1 MPVLRLNPSFYV
13 RTILLV
19 SAFFAL
25 AAAVSTNEARAEGAA
40 NFAHQQIDREA
51 TNYEKYLERFKPKSG
66 KTSLA
71 PLLSQGAAQ
80 LPKDPRVAARSYAVA
95 VALDPES
102 SQAWLGLANALL
114 AYDPKTYEGAERYN
128 VPVNASGAAYRAY
141 QRSASP
147 AAKAEALAV
156 LTEALVRRSF
166 WRPAIEALKASLA
179 LKPDA
184 AIRQRLAALKAEHGF
199 RMTTYT
205 TDSDTSEPRICLEF
219 SEPLSTKQADFS
231 DFVSVGGK
239 DPQSVTVE
247 GQRLCVGGLSHG
259 ERYEIELR
267 EGLPS
272 DIAGEKL
279 EKTIPIAAYVPDRK
293 PSVRFTGRAYVLPS
307 HGQQGIPLVSVN
319 TDSVDVE
326 VYRIGDRAL
335 AGQLGDGDF
344 ARQLSTWEVGSIKER
359 KGEKTYEGKLS
370 VSPKLN
376 AEVTTG
382 FPVGE
387 ALGTL
392 KPGVYAITA
401 KPAKPTGDDSYQIAT
416 QWFIV
421 SDLGLTALNGG
432 DGIHAFVRSLETAAP
447 VAGTEVRLVARN
459 NEILAAAKTDANGHA
474 MFESA
479 LARGE
484 GGLQPAILVAQ
495 NGATDYAFLDLTT
508 AAFDLTDRGVKGRDP
523 TGPIDAFVY
532 TERGVYRPGEDVHL
546 TALVRDAAG
555 KASGLPVTLILTRPD
570 GVEHRRLTL
579 TDGGLGGRTALLTL
593 SGGAQTGTWRARIH
607 VDPQSPAIS
616 QTAFLV
622 EDFVPE
628 RLDMTLAAKSDVLK
642 RGAAAEIEADG
653 RFLYGPPAADLALEG
668 EIVVRPAPGGVPGFS
683 GYRFGLAD
691 ELVTPTRAQLSD
703 LPRTD
708 DKGHAV
714 ITVELPELVE
724 TAQPLE
730 AQLILRLAEPGGR
743 TIERSTTLPV
753 DLGIERIGIKPL
765 FEGDRLAEGAS
776 AGFEIVR
783 LGSDGKP
790 LAPTGLNWTLKRV
803 DTRWQWYTRDGSWN
817 YEAVTVS
824 RKVAS
829 GELAASDAASEK
841 FETPVDYGRYILEV
855 TTAEAD
861 GAASSLAFNAGWF
874 ASADKPDSPEVLD
887 VALDKESYNPGDT
900 AKLRIATKLGGRVL
914 VAVMGSRLHAMQE
927 VELPDGGGSVDVP
940 VGSDWG
946 PGAYATALLYRPM
959 DEAAKRMPQ
968 RALGLTWLGLDQS
981 AREIKISLAAPDKI
995 ESGARLEVPVSL
1007 EGLTPG
1013 EPARIAVAAVDLG
1026 ILNLTRF
1033 KTPAPEKWFN
1043 AQTKLGTEIRDYYG
1057 RLIDGMRAERGALR
1071 SGGDADDGLQS
1082 QGAPPVEATVAEFSG
1097 IVEVGPDGKVTVGFD
1112 LPEFNGTV
1120 RLMAVAWSQTKVGH
1134 ASGDVIV
1141 RDPVA
1146 LTLAAPRFL
1155 TLGDEV
1161 ELGFDLHNVEG
1172 PKGSYK
1178 LSVMHGGPP
1187 NTTLE
1192 SVGSQAAPNTTLGSV
1207 GEKQTTIASRDVALD
1222 AGQRVREIVKLK
1234 ADTLGLQAYR
1244 VLVEGPEGIAVG
1256 RDLKIDIKA
1265 PAGDIRRTTVATLK
1279 AGGSVELS
1287 ADLVADLIPE
1297 RTELSVSVG
1306 PAARFDAAGMIASLD
1321 RYPYGCT
1328 EQTISKALPLVY
1340 AELVAERTGIA
1351 MEPEVKDRVQ
1361 KAIDRVFEMQDSS
1374 GAFGSWGPSST
1385 NMWLT
1390 AYAADFLTRAREAGY
1405 RVDPRGYDSVLD
1417 RLANFIAYAQD
1428 FESGGG
1434 DRAYAL
1440 YVLARNGRAPM
1451 GELRYYADARLERF
1465 STPIA
1470 KAQLGAA
1477 LGLMGERQRA
1487 TTAIS
1492 AAAGDLAGTAAATQG
1507 DYREDYGSWLRD
1519 GAALLALSSET
1530 GIRPAA
1536 TDGLS
1541 DRVAAAAIADRYT
1554 STQEQAWLLLAVKA
1568 LSDSDKTSA
1577 LRIGAQTFKAP
1588 FNRTMTALQVKSNP
1602 LKIVNDANEDTTA
1615 VISITGAAKTPEPPA
1630 ANGFKIE
1637 RAYYTLDGAA
1647 VDLQSAKGGTSTV
1660 KQNERFIVVVTVTAD
1675 KAGGRILVADRM
1687 PAGLEVENPR
1697 LVSSGDL
1704 TSLSWLKTDIGAE
1717 HTEFR
1722 DDRVVAAFDLFSA
1735 QNKDAQS
1742 VSLAYMVRAVT
1753 PGSFVHPAAI
1763 VEDMYVP
1770 ERHART
1776 AAGRLSVATN

>member
-1 MPVLRLNPSFYV
+1 MPVLRLHPSLSFW
-13 RTILLV
+13 TLLA
-19 SAFFAL
+19 SLLFAL
-25 AAAVSTNEARAEGAA
+25 ATAVTATSARAEGAA
-40 NFAHQQIDREA
+40 EFAHQQIDQEA

-66 KTSLA
+66 KASLA
-71 PLLSQGAAQ
+71 PLLRQGATQ

-95 VALDPES
+95 VAVDPAS

-114 AYDPKTYEGAERYN
+114 AYDPKAYQGSERYN

-141 QRSASP
+141 QRAASP
-147 AAKAEALAV
+147 AAKAEALTV

-179 LKPDA
+179 LKSDA
-184 AIRQRLAALKAEHGF
+184 AVRQRLAALQAEHGF
-199 RMTTYT
+199 RMTTYAT
-205 TDSDTSEPRICLEF
+205 ESDTSEPRICLEF
-219 SEPLSTKQADFS
+219 SEALSSKQADFS

-247 GQRLCVGGLSHG
+247 GQRLCIGGLAHG
-259 ERYEIELR
+259 ERYEIEVR

-307 HGQQGIPLVSVN
+307 RGQQGIPLVSVN

-335 AGQLGDGDF
+335 VGQLDDGDF
-344 ARQLSTWEVGSIKER
+344 ARQLSTWDLGNIKER
-359 KGEKTYEGKLS
+359 KGEKAYEGTLT
-370 VSPKLN
+370 VTTKLN
-376 AEVTTG
+376 AEVTTA
-382 FPVGE
+382 FPVSD
-387 ALGTL
+387 AIGTL
-392 KPGVYAITA
+392 KPGVYAMTA
-401 KPAKPTGDDSYQIAT
+401 KPTKPTGEDSYQIAT

-421 SDLGLTALNGG
+421 SDLGLTALNGD
-432 DGIHAFVRSLETAAP
+432 DGIHAFIRSLETAMP

-459 NEILAAAKTDANGHA
+459 NEVLATSKTDANGHA
-474 MFESA
+474 LFDA
-479 LARGE
+479 AIARGE

-495 NGATDYAFLDLTT
+495 NGATDYAFLDLGT

-523 TGPIDAFVY
+523 AGPIDAFVY
-532 TERGVYRPGEDVHL
+532 SERGVYRPGEDVHL

-555 KASGLPVTLILTRPD
+555 KASGLPVTLIMTRPD

-579 TDGGLGGRTALLTL
+579 TDGGLGGRTTLLTL
-593 SGGAQTGTWRARIH
+593 SGGAMTGTWRARIH
-607 VDPQSPAIS
+607 VDPQSPAIA

-628 RLDMTLAAKSDVLK
+628 RLDMTLAVKSDVLK
-642 RGAAAEIEADG
+642 RGETANIEADG

-668 EIVVRPAPGGVPGFS
+668 EVVVRPASGGVPGYP
-683 GYRFGLAD
+683 GYRFGQAD
-691 ELVTPTRAQLSD
+691 ELVTPTRAQLAD

-714 ITVELPELVE
+714 IAVELPELVE

-730 AQLILRLAEPGGR
+730 AQVILRLAEPGGR
-743 TIERSTTLPV
+743 TIERTTTLPV
-753 DLGIERIGIKPL
+753 DLGIERIGIKSV
-765 FEGDRLAEGAS
+765 FDGDRLGEGETAK
-776 AGFEIVR
+776 FEIIK
-783 LGSDGKP
+783 LGADGKP
-790 LAPTGLNWTLKRV
+790 QPTSGLHWTLKRV

-817 YEAVTVS
+817 YEPVTVS
-824 RKVAS
+824 RQVATGEFS
-829 GELAASDAASEK
+829 GTDTAPAKLQA
-841 FETPVDYGRYILEV
+841 PVEYGRYVLEV
-855 TTAEAD
+855 ATSEAD
-861 GAASSLAFNAGWF
+861 GAASSFAFNAGWF
-874 ASADKPDSPEVLD
+874 ASADAPDSPEVLD
-887 VALDKESYNPGDT
+887 VALDKESYSVGDT

-927 VELPDGGGSVDVP
+927 VELPNGGGSVDIP

-946 PGAYATALLYRPM
+946 PGAYATAMLYRPM
-959 DEAAKRMPQ
+959 DEASKRMPQ

-981 AREIKISLAAPDKI
+981 ARELKIGLAAPDKI
-995 ESGARLEVPVSL
+995 KSGARLEVPVSI
-1007 EGLTPG
+1007 EGLAPG

-1043 AQTKLGTEIRDYYG
+1043 AQTKMGTEIRDYYG

-1097 IVEVGPDGKVTVGFD
+1097 IVEVGPDGKATIGFD

-1120 RLMAVAWSQTKVGH
+1120 RLMAVAWSETKVGH

-1146 LTLAAPRFL
+1146 LTVAAPRFL

-1172 PKGSYK
+1172 PKGAYK
-1178 LSVMHGGPP
+1178 LSIAQGGEGVPA
-1187 NTTLE
+1187 T
-1192 SVGSQAAPNTTLGSV
+1192 A
-1207 GEKQTTIASRDVALD
+1207 IDSRDVALD

-1244 VLVEGPEGIAVG
+1244 VMVEGPDGISVG

-1265 PAGDIRRTTVATLK
+1265 PAGDIHRTTVATLK

-1306 PAARFDAAGMIASLD
+1306 PAARFDAAGMIAGLD

-1340 AELVAERTGIA
+1340 AEMVAERTGIT
-1351 MEPEVKDRVQ
+1351 MDPEVKGRVQ

-1405 RVDPRGYDSVLD
+1405 KVDPRGYDSVLD

-1492 AAAGDLAGTAAATQG
+1492 AAASDLMGTATVTDA
-1507 DYREDYGSWLRD
+1507 DYRDDYGSWLRD

-1530 GIRPAA
+1530 GIRPAS
-1536 TDGLS
+1536 TEGLS
-1541 DRVAAAAIADRYT
+1541 DRVASAAMADRYT

-1568 LSDSDKTSA
+1568 LGDSDKSSA
-1577 LRIGAQTFKAP
+1577 LRIGAETYKAP
-1588 FNRTMTALQVKSNP
+1588 LNRTMTAQQVKANP
-1602 LKIVNDANEDTTA
+1602 LKIVNEAAEDTTA
-1615 VISITGAAKTPEPPA
+1615 VISVTGAATSPEPPT

-1637 RAYYTLDGAA
+1637 RSYYTLDGAA
-1647 VDLQSAKGGTSTV
+1647 VDLQSANGGTSTV
-1660 KQNERFIVVVTVTAD
+1660 KQNERFIVVLTVTAD
-1675 KAGGRILVADRM
+1675 KPGGRILVADRM

-1704 TSLSWLKTDIGAE
+1704 SSLSWLKTDVGAE

-1735 QNKDAQS
+1735 TNKENQS

-1753 PGSFVHPAAI
+1753 PGSFVHPAAT